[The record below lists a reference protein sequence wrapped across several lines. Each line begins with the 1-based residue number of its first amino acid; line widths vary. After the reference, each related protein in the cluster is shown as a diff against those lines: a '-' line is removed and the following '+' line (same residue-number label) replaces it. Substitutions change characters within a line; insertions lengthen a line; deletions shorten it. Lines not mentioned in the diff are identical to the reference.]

1 MIYTKL
7 EREDKD
13 LYIDL
18 MKKFRPLDEN
28 MSTEKFDEIY
38 QKIFQTGSIIICKT
52 NKKIIG
58 SITVILE
65 YKFINNFSIYG
76 HIEDVFVDEKQRHKK
91 IGKKLVEEAVN
102 FCKEKKCFKICLNCD
117 EKLKKFYSLNGFE
130 NRQINMSR
138 LV

>member
-28 MSTEKFDEIY
+28 MTTEKFNEIY

-52 NKKIIG
+52 DKKIIG
-58 SITVILE
+58 SITIMLE
-65 YKFINNFSIYG
+65 YKFINNYSIYG
-76 HIEDVFVDEKQRHKK
+76 HIEDVFVDENYRNKK
-91 IGKKLVEEAVN
+91 IGKRLVEEAVN
-102 FCKEKKCFKICLNCD
+102 FCKEKKCFKISLNCD
-117 EKLKKFYSLNGFE
+117 EKLKKFYSLNGF
-130 NRQINMSR
+130 
-138 LV
+138 